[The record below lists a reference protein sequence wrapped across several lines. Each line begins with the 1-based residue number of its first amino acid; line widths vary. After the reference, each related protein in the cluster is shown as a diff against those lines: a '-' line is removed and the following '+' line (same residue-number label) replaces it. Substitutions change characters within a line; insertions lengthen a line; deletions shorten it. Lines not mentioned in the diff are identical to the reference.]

1 MATRRVGD
9 SRRLAE
15 GDLLKRLWR
24 YLQRYQLYL
33 WGREVIGAVC
43 GVWPKFKG
51 GVVSLH
57 AAGSSRG
64 RVLISY
70 DNQGLL
76 CKLRGLPIPTSHP
89 QFLKTMLMAQTFVDL
104 GYDVDVIHCENQKF
118 IPWKPYDIIVD
129 TRVNLQR
136 LQPYLPS
143 TCIKILHCD
152 TAQIVYQNYAEM
164 GRILAFQ
171 QRNGRTVPP
180 NRLESPHL
188 GVEYADYL
196 TTCGNDFTLK
206 TYGYADKPMF
216 RLPMVVQ
223 QMWPWPEQKNFDV
236 ARHRFLW
243 FGSRGMVHKGLD
255 LVLEAFMK
263 LPDCQLTIV
272 GPVQDEPEF
281 VDVYRK
287 ALFHTPNIR
296 CVGWLDKS
304 SEEFRMVL
312 EQSIA
317 HIFPSC
323 SEAGAAVVLETMAAG
338 VIPVVSYESSI
349 DVEDF
354 GFLLE
359 DSSIET
365 IIRQVREITGRSAA
379 ELRRRAKRAW
389 EAAHNNHTPE
399 KFERSYRET
408 MEMILAKHGKR

>member
-1 MATRRVGD
+1 MAEDDV
-9 SRRLAE
+9 
-15 GDLLKRLWR
+15 LKRLWR

-33 WGREVIGAVC
+33 WGREVIGAIR
-43 GVWPKFKG
+43 GVWPQFRG

-57 AAGSSRG
+57 AVGSSRG

-76 CKLRGLPIPTSHP
+76 SKMLGEPIPTSHP
-89 QFLKTMLMAQTFVDL
+89 QFLKTILMAQTFVDL

-118 IPWKPYDIIVD
+118 VPWKPYDIIVD
-129 TRVNLQR
+129 TRMNLQR

-152 TAQIVYQNYAEM
+152 TAQIVYQNSAEM
-164 GRILAFQ
+164 GRMLAFQ
-171 QRNGRTVPP
+171 QRKGRTVPP
-180 NRLESPHL
+180 NRLEAPHL
-188 GVEYADYL
+188 GVEHADYL
-196 TTCGNDFTLK
+196 TTCGNEFTVN
-206 TYGYADKPMF
+206 TYTYSNKPMF

-223 QMWPWPEQKNFDV
+223 QMWPWPESKYFDV

-255 LVLEAFMK
+255 LVLEAFVR

-272 GPVQDEPEF
+272 GPVHNEPEF

-287 ALFHTPNIR
+287 ELFHTPNIK

-304 SEEFRMVL
+304 SEEFRLIL

-317 HIFPSC
+317 HVFPSC
-323 SEAGAAVVLETMAAG
+323 SEAGAAAVIESMAAG
-338 VIPVVSYESSI
+338 VIPVASYESSI
-349 DVEDF
+349 DVENF

-359 DSSIET
+359 DVSIET
-365 IIRQVREITGRSAA
+365 IMRQVSEIA
-379 ELRRRAKRAW
+379 EMSVDELSRRAKKAW

-399 KFERSYRET
+399 KFSRSFRAT
-408 MEMILAKHGKR
+408 VEMILAKHGRR